1 MWYVI
6 LINVIETGGCVAL
19 NLGIGV
25 CMLVY
30 VVNF

>member
-1 MWYVI
+1 MSHAV
-6 LINVIETGGCVAL
+6 LINVIETGVCEVL
-19 NLGIGV
+19 SLGIGV